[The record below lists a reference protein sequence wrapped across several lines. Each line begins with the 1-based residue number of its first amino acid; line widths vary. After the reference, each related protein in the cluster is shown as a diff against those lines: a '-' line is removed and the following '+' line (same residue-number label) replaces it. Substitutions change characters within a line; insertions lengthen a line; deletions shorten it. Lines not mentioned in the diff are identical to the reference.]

1 MKYHFKIHKEK
12 SGYWA
17 ECVELEGCQT
27 EADSLIELYSNM
39 EEVLNVYLSEP
50 ESSKLIFP
58 LPQKKQSNSEDF
70 VAVSVDP
77 SVAFSFL
84 LRRYRLQKK
93 ITLKEMAEK
102 LKMKNINTYVKLEK
116 ASSSNPELRTL
127 AKIKSILS
135 DFPINMIF

>member
-1 MKYHFKIHKEK
+1 MKYHFKVHKEK
-12 SGYWA
+12 NGYWA

-50 ESSKLIFP
+50 ESSKIIFP

-102 LKMKNINTYVKLEK
+102 LKMKNLNTYVKLEK

>member
-50 ESSKLIFP
+50 ESSKIIFP

>member
-1 MKYHFKIHKEK
+1 MKYHFKVHKEK
-12 SGYWA
+12 NGYWA
-17 ECVELEGCQT
+17 ECLELEGCQT
-27 EADSLIELYSNM
+27 EAESLIELYSNM
-39 EEVLNVYLSEP
+39 EEALNVYLSEP

-58 LPQKKQSNSEDF
+58 LPQKKHQSSSDLVE
-70 VAVSVDP
+70 VPVDP

-116 ASSSNPELRTL
+116 AASSNPELRTL
-127 AKIKSILS
+127 AKIKTILS

>member
-1 MKYHFKIHKEK
+1 MKYHFKVHKEK

-27 EADSLIELYSNM
+27 EADSLIELCSNM

-58 LPQKKQSNSEDF
+58 LPQKKQPSSEDF

>member
-50 ESSKLIFP
+50 ESSKIIFP

-102 LKMKNINTYVKLEK
+102 LKMKNLNTYVKLEK

>member
-1 MKYHFKIHKEK
+1 MKYHFKVHKEK

-27 EADSLIELYSNM
+27 EADSLIELCSNM

>member
-1 MKYHFKIHKEK
+1 MKYHFKVHKEK

-50 ESSKLIFP
+50 ESSKIIFP

-102 LKMKNINTYVKLEK
+102 LKMKNLNTYVKLEK

>member
-1 MKYHFKIHKEK
+1 MKYHFKVHKEK

-50 ESSKLIFP
+50 ESSKIIFP
-58 LPQKKQSNSEDF
+58 LPQKKQPSSEDF
-70 VAVSVDP
+70 VAISVDP

>member
-1 MKYHFKIHKEK
+1 MKYHFKVHKEK

-58 LPQKKQSNSEDF
+58 LPQKKQPSSEDF

-102 LKMKNINTYVKLEK
+102 LKMKNLNTYVKLEK

>member
-1 MKYHFKIHKEK
+1 MKYHFKVHKEK

-17 ECVELEGCQT
+17 ECAELEGCHT

-39 EEVLNVYLSEP
+39 EEALNVYLSEP

-58 LPQKKQSNSEDF
+58 LPQKKYQNSSEF
-70 VAVSVDP
+70 EAVPVDP

-116 ASSSNPELRTL
+116 AASSNPELRTL
-127 AKIKSILS
+127 AKIKTILS

>member
-1 MKYHFKIHKEK
+1 MKYHFKVHKEK

-27 EADSLIELYSNM
+27 EANSLIELYSNM

-50 ESSKLIFP
+50 ESSKIIFP
-58 LPQKKQSNSEDF
+58 LPQKKQPSSEDF

>member
-1 MKYHFKIHKEK
+1 MKYHFKVHKEK

-50 ESSKLIFP
+50 ESSKIIFP

>member
-1 MKYHFKIHKEK
+1 
-12 SGYWA
+12 
-17 ECVELEGCQT
+17 
-27 EADSLIELYSNM
+27 
-39 EEVLNVYLSEP
+39 VYLSEP
-50 ESSKLIFP
+50 ESSKIIFP

-102 LKMKNINTYVKLEK
+102 LKMKNLNTYVKLEK

>member
-1 MKYHFKIHKEK
+1 MKYHFKVHKEK

-102 LKMKNINTYVKLEK
+102 LKMKNLNTYVKLEK

>member
-1 MKYHFKIHKEK
+1 MKYHFKVHKEK
-12 SGYWA
+12 NGYWA